1 MESVDL
7 AQRADLVKCSPGD
20 PGWLQLARQSD
31 QATAFHLPEW
41 SEAVSQTYGFPSFVL
56 AMRGV
61 DGGFLAG
68 LPVMEVRD
76 IVGRRRLVS
85 LPFTDHCPPLHAA
98 NVDPAD
104 FARSLVHWQA
114 AGGVPG
120 LEVRAAL
127 PSVEGALTQ
136 TVGTR
141 HLVHLGPDSEALF
154 RGLHRNRIQKRVRR
168 AREYGVEVTLSRS
181 PADLETF
188 YRLHCQTR
196 HRQGVPVQP
205 LRFIRNIWEKVIQAG
220 HGFVILAT
228 VQERPVATAL
238 FLVWNHHLIYKY
250 GASDSAYWKLGVNF
264 LVHWTAMEWGCVNGY
279 RTYDFGRTDAGHESL
294 REFKAAWG
302 SDEVEL
308 SHTYVGAAG
317 EASGRGRAAEIL
329 KQVIRHS
336 PAVVGRAVGEVLYRY
351 AA

>member
-1 MESVDL
+1 VVGTV
-7 AQRADLVKCSPGD
+7 AQ
-20 PGWLQLARQSD
+20 
-31 QATAFHLPEW
+31 T
-41 SEAVSQTYGFPSFVL
+41 T
-56 AMRGV
+56 
-61 DGGFLAG
+61 
-68 LPVMEVRD
+68 
-76 IVGRRRLVS
+76 
-85 LPFTDHCPPLHAA
+85 
-98 NVDPAD
+98 
-104 FARSLVHWQA
+104 
-114 AGGVPG
+114 
-120 LEVRAAL
+120 
-127 PSVEGALTQ
+127 
-136 TVGTR
+136 GTR
-141 HLVHLGPDSEALF
+141 HLVALQPDPDALF

-181 PADLETF
+181 PADLATF

-228 VQERPVATAL
+228 VQERPIATAL

-302 SDEVEL
+302 SEEVEL
-308 SHTYVGAAG
+308 LHTYLGAAG
-317 EASGRGRAAEIL
+317 ESSGRGRAAEIL

-336 PAVVGRAVGEVLYRY
+336 PSVVGRAVGEVLYRY